1 MPGSY
6 SLIPFIPF
14 FIFSLIHFY
23 YCYTM
28 ELFQKGVSKVL
39 LMPALVFAYYCVCK
53 KVNIKIII
61 IFFLHWWGDILFIPD
76 NTYYGAVVCFWLGDV
91 INSLEFYKKLNSFSK
106 IYFILALIIVCP
118 PVIYFGN
125 FMFIKLVEH
134 FMLYVFYA
142 YITPLSL
149 MVIFSIMHFCNKKNM
164 TNFFFMIGNML
175 FIYSDINVIW
185 VSFGGRY
192 NLDSLIIMVTYVIA
206 QMCIINWYLVN
217 EDGIKIEK
225 IKKII

>member
-1 MPGSY
+1 MSASY
-6 SLIPFIPF
+6 SLAPFIPF

-28 ELFQKGVSKVL
+28 ELFQKGISKVL
-39 LMPALVFAYYCVCK
+39 LMPALIFAYYCVCK
-53 KVNIKIII
+53 KVNYKIII
-61 IFFLHWWGDILFIPD
+61 IFFLHWWGDIFFIPD
-76 NTYYGAVVCFWLGDV
+76 NTYYCAVVCFWLGDV
-91 INSLEFYKKLNSFSK
+91 INSFEFYKKLNNFIK
-106 IYFILALIIVCP
+106 IYFIFALIIVCP

-125 FMFIKLVEH
+125 FMFIKHVEH

-175 FIYSDINVIW
+175 FIFSDINVIW

-217 EDGIKIEK
+217 ENIVVEK

>member
-1 MPGSY
+1 MSASY
-6 SLIPFIPF
+6 SLAPFIPF

-28 ELFQKGVSKVL
+28 ELFQKGISKVL
-39 LMPALVFAYYCVCK
+39 LMPALIFAYYCVCK
-53 KVNIKIII
+53 KVNYKIII
-61 IFFLHWWGDILFIPD
+61 IFFLHWWGDIFFIPD
-76 NTYYGAVVCFWLGDV
+76 NTYYCAVVCFWLGDV
-91 INSLEFYKKLNSFSK
+91 INSLEYYKKLNNFSK
-106 IYFILALIIVCP
+106 TYFIFALIIVCP

-125 FMFIKLVEH
+125 FMFIKHVEH

-175 FIYSDINVIW
+175 FIFSDINVIW

-217 EDGIKIEK
+217 ENIVVAK

>member
-28 ELFQKGVSKVL
+28 ELFQKGISKVL
-39 LMPALVFAYYCVCK
+39 LMPALIFAYYCVCK
-53 KVNIKIII
+53 KVNYKIII
-61 IFFLHWWGDILFIPD
+61 IFFLHWWGDIFFIPD
-76 NTYYGAVVCFWLGDV
+76 NTYYCAVVCFWLGDV
-91 INSLEFYKKLNSFSK
+91 INSLEYSKKLNNFSK
-106 IYFILALIIVCP
+106 IYFIFALIIVCP

-125 FMFIKLVEH
+125 FMFIKHVEH

-175 FIYSDINVIW
+175 FNFRI
-185 VSFGGRY
+185 
-192 NLDSLIIMVTYVIA
+192 
-206 QMCIINWYLVN
+206 
-217 EDGIKIEK
+217 
-225 IKKII
+225 